1 MKEAVKVAITGAA
14 GQISYSLIPHL
25 LSGSV
30 FGKDV
35 PIRLSL
41 VDIPPSKEML
51 EGVVMEI
58 EDLAEPL
65 FESVT
70 ATVEPSEGFKDC
82 DYVIFLGAFPRRE
95 GMERKD
101 VMARNVGIFNS
112 QGAALQHAK
121 PGVKCLVVGNPANT
135 NALILSKAA
144 PSVPP
149 CNITALTRLDHNRA
163 KMMIALRAKKPVE
176 SVEGVIIWGNHSS
189 TQYPDVRQATVDG
202 SPVLG
207 AVDKTWLETE
217 FISTVQKR
225 GAAVIAARK
234 LSSAASAAKAICDH
248 LRDWHMGTGGKV
260 RASARACVSASPRLR
275 VGAAARRRGGAAAR
289 RRHANRGS
297 VAAPLRA
304 CSAVWLLCAS
314 QVVSMGVT
322 SDGNSY
328 GVPEGLVYSFP
339 CKCTAGAWEI
349 VRGYDVDAFSQAKM
363 DATAAELQEEKALA
377 QQLLQ

>member
-260 RASARACVSASPRLR
+260 
-275 VGAAARRRGGAAAR
+275 
-289 RRHANRGS
+289 
-297 VAAPLRA
+297 
-304 CSAVWLLCAS
+304 
-314 QVVSMGVT
+314 VSMGVT